1 MKQRKIKNEND
12 LLGLLIKLKDK
23 NGDVDNKT
31 LLSSS
36 KTKSYSLDFLMR
48 GLIDKHYVIYT
59 CDTTTLTD
67 LGLYN
72 HISIPRRI
80 FSWLITLLK
89 FAVSYTL
96 GVFSGIIAT
105 WLMIKLGIR

>member
-1 MKQRKIKNEND
+1 MKTKKIKNEND

-23 NGDVDNKT
+23 NGNVDNNV

-36 KTKSYSLDFLMR
+36 KSEPYSIEFLMN
-48 GLIDKHYVIYT
+48 GLINKRYVIYSY
-59 CDTTTLTD
+59 DTTTLTS

-72 HISIPRRI
+72 YISIPKRI

-89 FAVSYTL
+89 FAFSYTL